1 MKRITLLLSTIIIT
15 LNTLY
20 AQHISINFD
29 DTNLSEALRQINGK
43 QSEYIINFLYDDLE
57 DFRITTAIYR
67 KTVPD
72 AIRQMIAFYPIRMT
86 VNDDKEIYVECIQ
99 KSSQKLTGLV
109 IDENAL
115 PIAYANVAL
124 LSENDS
130 TLITGGI
137 TNESGHFAIPYTGGK
152 VIAKISFIGYKT
164 HFQLTDG
171 NDLGTISLAPETV
184 VIDGIVITG
193 RRDVIKS
200 ETDRLQ
206 YVVSADQFAKELS
219 AKELARRVPMLTV
232 SGNNVSIVGK
242 STTHFLLNGRLLP
255 DDMASSKLN
264 SLKSEDIERIEVITI
279 PPAKY
284 KAEANAG
291 YVNIVLR
298 KDQTL
303 GLRGDLT
310 GAVYFKEHIN
320 SDLTSS
326 LNYATQ
332 KLDVSF
338 SGGLSNTKGSNDHT
352 QTTVFKD
359 YERHSEYVRE
369 FDWKI
374 YNANILA
381 KYQLTDRS
389 NFGLLGALSTSR
401 IKINQHDV
409 TREKNIETITDMTSP
424 KPDNYNLSAELFYDL
439 MLDSTGKM
447 MSLTYD
453 YLNNYAC
460 QDERLSSVNQNITTT
475 GACRYRIDGWKA
487 DFGLPF
493 APFFIETGLH
503 YTQINNNSNVN
514 ILRNQS
520 DNLSNEYDY
529 TEQTAAAYVSAWRQL
544 SKKISIK
551 AGLRVEKTWTSG
563 RQVSIDESN
572 NDKYIYLFPSIHFG
586 WQATDKIHFGAAYS
600 KGIARPDFQSLNP
613 FRYYMT
619 PSNYFAGNPYLTPG
633 VTDNMEINFNNGRGL
648 YAVLYESHQ
657 KDAPGTTTSFS
668 SDGVQC
674 TTIDNCFTSDK
685 TGLYVSWQKNIF
697 DWWCIKLGGE
707 VFYSQCVITNQ
718 STPMK
723 NIYLWSGKSE
733 NGTDFFL
740 NRNHT
745 LVLSVNYTHYFPY
758 VNMNTKQ
765 KSLVLFYSQLRY
777 SAFNNHLRLSLNV
790 SDPFRQ
796 NITRTESHYADY
808 SVYASNY
815 VHPHS
820 VALIASWSFGGDK
833 VRRFYRQS
841 KNTEAKRAGMR

>member
-57 DFRITTAIYR
+57 DFRITTAINR

-152 VIAKISFIGYKT
+152 VIVKISFIGYKT

-171 NDLGTISLAPETV
+171 NDFGTISLAPETV

-206 YVVSADQFAKELS
+206 YVVSADQFAKGLS

-284 KAEANAG
+284 KAESNAG

-439 MLDSTGKM
+439 TLDSTGKM
-447 MSLTYD
+447 MSLT
-453 YLNNYAC
+453 
-460 QDERLSSVNQNITTT
+460 
-475 GACRYRIDGWKA
+475 
-487 DFGLPF
+487 
-493 APFFIETGLH
+493 
-503 YTQINNNSNVN
+503 
-514 ILRNQS
+514 
-520 DNLSNEYDY
+520 
-529 TEQTAAAYVSAWRQL
+529 
-544 SKKISIK
+544 
-551 AGLRVEKTWTSG
+551 
-563 RQVSIDESN
+563 
-572 NDKYIYLFPSIHFG
+572 
-586 WQATDKIHFGAAYS
+586 
-600 KGIARPDFQSLNP
+600 
-613 FRYYMT
+613 
-619 PSNYFAGNPYLTPG
+619 
-633 VTDNMEINFNNGRGL
+633 
-648 YAVLYESHQ
+648 
-657 KDAPGTTTSFS
+657 
-668 SDGVQC
+668 
-674 TTIDNCFTSDK
+674 
-685 TGLYVSWQKNIF
+685 
-697 DWWCIKLGGE
+697 
-707 VFYSQCVITNQ
+707 
-718 STPMK
+718 
-723 NIYLWSGKSE
+723 
-733 NGTDFFL
+733 
-740 NRNHT
+740 
-745 LVLSVNYTHYFPY
+745 
-758 VNMNTKQ
+758 
-765 KSLVLFYSQLRY
+765 
-777 SAFNNHLRLSLNV
+777 
-790 SDPFRQ
+790 
-796 NITRTESHYADY
+796 
-808 SVYASNY
+808 
-815 VHPHS
+815 
-820 VALIASWSFGGDK
+820 
-833 VRRFYRQS
+833 
-841 KNTEAKRAGMR
+841 